1 MTLTGPPAVK
11 GARPRRRPSPALVL
25 RVAFGAIGVATM
37 IVALGGILR
46 DRGETHP
53 LGLAIWLGGG
63 IVLHDF
69 VLAPVVLGLGVIV
82 ARVVPPAVRAPV
94 VVGLVTAGTLLV
106 IGVPVIVASHRSV
119 ANPTVLPGGYVAGLG
134 VSLLVVA
141 ALTTVAAAWS
151 VARTR
156 RERAT
161 SVRPPE
167 PD

>member
-1 MTLTGPPAVK
+1 MTLTGSPAARS
-11 GARPRRRPSPALVL
+11 ARPGRHPSPALVL
-25 RVAFGAIGVATM
+25 RVVFGAIGVAIM
-37 IVALGGILR
+37 LVALGGILR

-69 VLAPVVLGLGVIV
+69 VLAPVVLALGLVIV
-82 ARVVPPAVRAPV
+82 RVVPLAVRAPV
-94 VVGLVTAGTLLV
+94 VVGLITAGTLLL
-106 IGVPVIVASHRSV
+106 IAVPVIVASHRSV
-119 ANPTVLPGGYVAGLG
+119 ANPTVLPGSYVAGLG

-141 ALTTVAAAWS
+141 ALTAVAAAWS
-151 VARTR
+151 LARGR
-156 RERAT
+156 QGST